1 MHDLAFFLYPKNH
14 ENKGPPPAI
23 PYIFK
28 FQNGCLHLCGPAD
41 SRMQRATNFDG
52 PGLCIMEKIPE
63 KIEKTAPMA
72 RQESKVSH
80 MSLEKKLCFNV
91 LICFVVLYQFLRV
104 MRRHH
109 EVDSVLAQGLWNLT
123 PSSAATQP
131 NKPRMFMIMFI
142 CLS

>member
-1 MHDLAFFLYPKNH
+1 
-14 ENKGPPPAI
+14 
-23 PYIFK
+23 
-28 FQNGCLHLCGPAD
+28 
-41 SRMQRATNFDG
+41 MQRATNFDG

-91 LICFVVLYQFLRV
+91 LICFVVLYQCLRV